1 MESLRTGSDP
11 IFLGIVG
18 VGVVGNA
25 FLEQLGRIPNPPS
38 LILLAR
44 STQTISSPRPK
55 YSPCVPFAVWD
66 EAVKSPFLDRSD
78 AWSLAEIADFLASA
92 PGKAILV
99 DNTSDLVLTQAYPE
113 FLERGVSIVT
123 PNKKGFSEDMAHFNH
138 IFDSARRGNATVHH
152 QCTVGGTLP
161 VLSTLR
167 DLIATGDQITR
178 VEGVLSGTLSLL
190 LGDFMP
196 GHGTSE
202 ARWSSLVSHA
212 REIGHTEPD
221 PRDDLNGLDFARK
234 LTIIARVIG
243 MDVSRH
249 DSFPVESLVPD
260 ELSRLPSSTAGVNE
274 FMNELPRY
282 DGMMEEAKKAAEN
295 RGKILRYTGSIDVL
309 SGAIKVGLQF
319 VERGSAI
326 ANLRGSQIVNIY
338 TKRYGTNPLILQG
351 GGGGGEITAMGIMA
365 DLLKAMELLM

>member
-1 MESLRTGSDP
+1 MESTKAAGSQV
-11 IFLGIVG
+11 FLGIIG

-25 FLEQLGRIPNPPS
+25 FLEQLERLPYPPK

-44 STQTISSPRPK
+44 SSKTVSAPAPEF
-55 YSPCVPFAVWD
+55 SPCVPFAVWD
-66 EAVKSPFLDRSD
+66 EAVKLPQLVHSNALPP
-78 AWSLAEIADFLASA
+78 AEIAAFLSSA

-99 DNTSDLVLTQAYPE
+99 DNTSDLTLARAYPL

-123 PNKKGFSEDMAHFNH
+123 PNKKGFSEDMALFNQ
-138 IFDSARRGNATVHH
+138 IFSSAAQGNAAVYH

-167 DLIATGDQITR
+167 DLVATGDQITR

-196 GHGTSE
+196 GNGTSE
-202 ARWSSLVSHA
+202 ASWSSLVSHA
-212 REIGHTEPD
+212 KEIGHTEPD

-243 MDVSRH
+243 MNVSRH

-260 ELSRLPSSTAGVNE
+260 ELSRLPSSSAGIAR
-274 FMNELPRY
+274 FMEELPRY
-282 DGMMEEAKKAAEN
+282 DGVMEEAKREAKKQ
-295 RGKILRYTGSIDVL
+295 GKILRYTGSIDVL

-319 VERGSAI
+319 VEAGSAI

-338 TKRYGTNPLILQG
+338 TKRYGAHPLILQG
-351 GGGGGEITAMGIMA
+351 GGVVVKLQQWEYCPIS
-365 DLLKAMELLM
+365 